1 LRLQKHSYIDQLD
14 KRVKFRAVPAAKDA
28 KMIPATDK
36 ARALP
41 TALGEKV
48 AQALRAVSQGYDS
61 YGLLDFP
68 SHWNIGDSA
77 IWQGEAEVLRRVHG
91 KAPRYVSH
99 VRYAIEE
106 VGRSL
111 PETALIYLHG
121 GGNFGDIWPA
131 YQRYREAVLQRY
143 PHHRIV
149 QLPQSLH
156 YRDQAGI
163 EVTKRAIAGHRDFHL
178 MVRDHKSFDLASTHF
193 DCEVL
198 LVPDSAF
205 GIDMSG
211 FAFNPAPQGIG
222 CIFRSDQE
230 RRPDAASGA
239 ALFGTAGSEDWRHHG
254 PIRKNLE
261 KAALGAFML
270 APKALTGGLRGRA
283 FDAMARARVTMGLT
297 QIDRHEVLVT
307 DRLHGHIMATLLGKP
322 HVVIDNFYGK
332 IANFIKAFGKDEVT
346 LSAENFAQAH
356 EMAQQLLEQ
365 ARAKS

>member
-1 LRLQKHSYIDQLD
+1 M
-14 KRVKFRAVPAAKDA
+14 PAAKDA
-28 KMIPATDK
+28 KMMPAKDK
-36 ARALP
+36 ASALP

-48 AQALRAVSQGYDS
+48 SQALRVVSQGYDS

-68 SHWNIGDSA
+68 SHGNIGDSA
-77 IWQGEAEVLRRVHG
+77 IWQGEAELLRRVHG
-91 KAPRYVSH
+91 KAPRHVSH

-106 VGRSL
+106 VGRSQ

-121 GGNFGDIWPA
+121 GGNFGDIWPT
-131 YQRYREAVLQRY
+131 YQRYREAILQRY

-178 MVRDHKSFDLASTHF
+178 MVRDHKSFDLARCHF
-193 DCEVL
+193 DCEVS

-205 GIDMSG
+205 GIDMSN
-211 FAFNPAPQGIG
+211 FAFNPAPKGIG
-222 CIFRSDQE
+222 CIFRADQE

-239 ALFGTAGSEDWRHHG
+239 ALFGAAGSEDWHHHSQ
-254 PIRKNLE
+254 IRKNLE
-261 KAALGAFML
+261 KAALAAFML
-270 APKALTGGLRGRA
+270 TPWPLTGGLRRQA
-283 FDAMARARVTMGLT
+283 FDAMARARVAMGLA

-332 IANFIKAFGKDEVT
+332 IANFIKAFGKDDIT
-346 LSAENFAQAH
+346 LSAENFGEAH

-365 ARAKS
+365 RRAKP